1 MDLLGLAR
9 RQSQLARLR
18 EIATV
23 LARYGLADWVN
34 RIPSGEIRHL
44 LASPKTLAVVGHPW
58 EERVRLALTDLGATF
73 IKLGQ
78 VLSTRPDLV
87 GVEMARELSK
97 LQAATPADRP
107 ATVRKLVESELGK
120 PLEELYAE
128 FEEVA
133 FASASIG
140 QVHRARMQTGQLVVV
155 KVQHEGI
162 LDKVKPDLELMA
174 ALAQVLDHYFQRVHA
189 YRPVEVVASFSR
201 TLMRELDFNSEKRNL
216 EEFARNFSGDETV
229 RIPQVFPSHS
239 SRRVLTMEMLVG
251 IPGTRQDELHACGAD
266 LQDFARRAGNM
277 YLGMIFRD
285 GFYHA
290 DPHPGNYIRLDGNVV
305 GVIDFGM
312 VGRISESFRESLS
325 QMLLAVTGRD
335 AEELADI
342 ILDLCEAPGDIRE
355 QVFRMDVQ
363 EFLADY
369 AFQSVKDIEL
379 GQALERLTETI
390 RRHHLVLP
398 AEVSLLLKTL
408 IMLDGS
414 ARELS
419 PAFNLME
426 IMEPFQARMVRDRLK
441 PSRWFGKWKRGFH
454 EIGRVLNR
462 APRDLEGMLRRMRSG
477 KLEIKLEH
485 RNLQAAVN
493 RLVAGILTGSLFL
506 GSALLWSRE
515 IPPTL
520 WGISIPGCLGSL
532 VALAMGFLIMRG
544 IWRDNEKNNHE

>member
-34 RIPSGEIRHL
+34 RIPSKEIRHL

-78 VLSTRPDLV
+78 VMSTRPDLV

-97 LQAATPADRP
+97 LQAATPADSP
-107 ATVRKLVESELGK
+107 ATVRKLVESELGG

-128 FEEVA
+128 FEEQA

-140 QVHRARMQTGQLVVV
+140 QVHRARLLTGQWVVV

-174 ALAQVLDHYFQRVHA
+174 ALAQVMDHYFQRVHA
-189 YRPVEVVASFSR
+189 YRPVEVVAGFSR

-229 RIPQVFPSHS
+229 RIPRVFPTHS

-251 IPGTRQDELHACGAD
+251 IPGTCQDELHACGAD

-325 QMLLAVTGRD
+325 QMLIAVTGRD

-363 EFLADY
+363 DFLSDY

-419 PAFNLME
+419 PNFNLME
-426 IMEPFQARMVRDRLK
+426 IMEPFQARMVRERLK
-441 PSRWFGKWKRGFH
+441 PSRWFGKWRRGFH

-506 GSALLWSRE
+506 GSAMLWSRE

-520 WGISIPGCLGSL
+520 WGVSLPGSLGSL
-532 VALAMGFLIMRG
+532 AALAMGFLIMRA
-544 IWRDNEKNNHE
+544 IWRDNDKNHNE